1 MAKLQCVKIPAIDQ
15 CVCRSDAQKPTTFRL
30 MRGGGCKMRCC
41 QMDGACHPPG
51 MHEAPP
57 CKAGLHVAR
66 AKGVRI

>member
-1 MAKLQCVKIPAIDQ
+1 
-15 CVCRSDAQKPTTFRL
+15 
-30 MRGGGCKMRCC
+30 MRCC

-51 MHEAPP
+51 MHEALP